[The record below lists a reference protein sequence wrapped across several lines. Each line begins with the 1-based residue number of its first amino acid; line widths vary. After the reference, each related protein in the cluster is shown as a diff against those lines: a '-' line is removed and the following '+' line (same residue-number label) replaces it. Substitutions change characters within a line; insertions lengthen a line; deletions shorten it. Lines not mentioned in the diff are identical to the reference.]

1 MVICVYRECV
11 YGSYRNDD
19 MGRVR
24 VMRRNGFDGT
34 IVWIKNKNGVVYTED
49 ESWCGYMCIT

>member
-1 MVICVYRECV
+1 MCVYRECV

-34 IVWIKNKNGVVYTED
+34 IVWIKNKNGMVYTED